1 MFIRQTF
8 TQSFRWRAS
17 VRFSLA
23 MLGIFACCWL
33 LVGAAK
39 SGLSRFFSAYG
50 VRAELAAPVEMAEI
64 LKPDDP
70 EIHRARALLYEEAG
84 DHIAAARKLE
94 QALAMRPRDPFLWV
108 ELGLARDQAGE
119 TEQAIIAFQKATQ
132 LAPYYAQSRWQLGN
146 LLLRAGR
153 YGEAFAEIRG
163 AVASNPTLFPN
174 AIDLAY
180 GIYGGDAVAVE
191 SAIRPDTH
199 AAKLALARTYA
210 RRGNA
215 EDTLRVALSLERL
228 SGEQRQ
234 KLVTDLLEARQFSAA
249 FDIWAS
255 GGETSRKNTDVGRES
270 IVDGG
275 FEAELRTSELPSFGW
290 RIERELKGVK
300 AFLGKREPRSGNRHL
315 ILDWSGDPAVWTPA
329 MSQLIMVAPGKSYRL
344 SFWARSEDLVT
355 AGAPIVTI
363 TDAAKNEL
371 PLGQSPPL
379 TQANGQW
386 RQYFVQ
392 FETGANTQ
400 AVQLAVRREFCAST
414 PCPIFG
420 QLWLDDFA
428 LNNR

>member
-1 MFIRQTF
+1 MFIQQILD
-8 TQSFRWRAS
+8 QSFRWRAS

-23 MLGIFACCWL
+23 VLGIFACCWL

-50 VRAELAAPVEMAEI
+50 VRAELVAPVEMAEV

-94 QALAMRPRDPFLWV
+94 RAIALRPRDPFLWV

-119 TEQAIIAFQKATQ
+119 IEQAIIAFQKATQ

-153 YGEAFAEIRG
+153 YDEAFAEIRG

-191 SAIRPDTH
+191 SAIRPGTH

-215 EDTLRVALSLERL
+215 EDTLRVTLSLERL

-234 KLVTDLLEARQFSAA
+234 TLVTDLLEARQFSAA
-249 FDIWAS
+249 FEIWVN
-255 GGETSRKNTDVGRES
+255 GLDGNRKDSVGGRES

-275 FEAELRTSELPSFGW
+275 FEAELRAGQLPSFGW

-300 AFLGKREPRSGNRHL
+300 VFLGKRESRSGNRHL

-329 MSQLIMVAPGKSYRL
+329 MSQLILVAPGKSYRL
-344 SFWARSEDLVT
+344 SFWARAEDLVT

-363 TDAAKNEL
+363 NDAAKNEL
-371 PLGQSPPL
+371 PLAQSTPL
-379 TQANGQW
+379 TQADGQW

-400 AVQLAVRREFCAST
+400 AVQLAVRREFCAVT
-414 PCPIFG
+414 PCPVFG
-420 QLWLDDFA
+420 QLWLDDFV
-428 LNNR
+428 LSNR